1 MFLIEYLFQF
11 TKISFI
17 NRIETITAVLE
28 LPDSVVVQLSDINC
42 IMKNLQTMFTVEMHI
57 INDIVFSVRCCQTSL
72 SERARQ
78 KDDLKDLIKH

>member
-57 INDIVFSVRCCQTSL
+57 INDIVFSVRCSQTSL